1 MVEATMALIPI
12 YCSNDSCKHLGFVS
26 VETLPRVLT
35 CSSCG
40 LQSLRAAPLVNAK
53 KNCKFAI
60 SEWREREQC
69 SSEAA

>member
-1 MVEATMALIPI
+1 MALIPI
-12 YCSNDSCKHLGFVS
+12 YCSNKSCKHLGFVS
-26 VETLPRVLT
+26 VKTLPRVLT

-40 LQSLRAAPLVNAK
+40 LRSLHAPSPVSAK
-53 KNCKFAI
+53 KNWQFAV

>member
-1 MVEATMALIPI
+1 MALIPI
-12 YCSNDSCKHLGFVS
+12 DCPNESCKHLGFVS

-40 LQSLRAAPLVNAK
+40 LQSLHVAPPVSAK

-60 SEWREREQC
+60 SEWRERDQC

>member
-1 MVEATMALIPI
+1 MALIPI

-40 LQSLRAAPLVNAK
+40 LRSLRVAPLVSAK
-53 KNCKFAI
+53 KNFAL